1 MSETSD
7 RRRRTDL
14 DLFVL
19 ALIESGISTP
29 YQLQKDA
36 GLSQGATI
44 PTLQRLVEA
53 GFVRQGRPGL
63 RGRKEYK
70 ATVSGKRALKVRWRS
85 ILEQGP
91 SGDLDADL
99 RVALLAL
106 WVSRDRSLAAEFLGR
121 AATDRVESIE
131 LAPEIADS
139 DVLSPLAYWY
149 NKLRSEVARAL
160 LEAES
165 IAARAMADGLPQ
177 NLSVPEARTK
187 GIGKLPK

>member
-1 MSETSD
+1 
-7 RRRRTDL
+7 
-14 DLFVL
+14 
-19 ALIESGISTP
+19 
-29 YQLQKDA
+29 
-36 GLSQGATI
+36 
-44 PTLQRLVEA
+44 
-53 GFVRQGRPGL
+53 
-63 RGRKEYK
+63 
-70 ATVSGKRALKVRWRS
+70 
-85 ILEQGP
+85 
-91 SGDLDADL
+91 
-99 RVALLAL
+99 
-106 WVSRDRSLAAEFLGR
+106 LAAEFLCR

-139 DVLSPLAYWY
+139 EVLSPLAYWY